1 MHSDILDEL
10 YRQYYG
16 TALLYVLS
24 LCRNRTLAE
33 EIVHDAFVKAYLSLP
48 DDVPSFPYWLMK
60 VCRNL
65 FYDHARRQKFLS
77 PEAPP
82 EQIDPATPESLLLQ
96 KEETAALWRAI
107 GRLDGADRELL
118 VLHYFA
124 ARPAGELAALLG
136 LTSPAAARQR
146 LHRARIRLRRIL
158 EEDGY
163 EI

>member
-24 LCRNRTLAE
+24 LCRDRALAE
-33 EIVHDAFVKAYLSLP
+33 ELVHDAFVKAYLSLP
-48 DDVPSFPYWLMK
+48 DDAPSFPYWLMK

-65 FYDHARRQKFLS
+65 WYDHARRQKHLS
-77 PEAPP
+77 DEPVP
-82 EQIDPATPESLLLQ
+82 EQADETTPETLLLQ
-96 KEETAALWRAI
+96 KEESAALWRGI
-107 GRLDGADRELL
+107 SRLDSADRELL
-118 VLHYFA
+118 VLYYFA
-124 ARPAGELAALLG
+124 ARPLNELASLLG
-136 LTSPAAARQR
+136 LSSAAARQR
-146 LHRARIRLRRIL
+146 LHRARIKLRRIL

>member
-16 TALLYVLS
+16 AALLYVLS
-24 LCRNRTLAE
+24 LCRERALAE

>member
-16 TALLYVLS
+16 AALLYVLS
-24 LCRNRTLAE
+24 LCRDRALAE

-48 DDVPSFPYWLMK
+48 DDAPSFPFWLMK

-65 FYDHARRQKFLS
+65 WYDHARRRKFLS
-77 PEAPP
+77 AEPVPERMD
-82 EQIDPATPESLLLQ
+82 ETTPETLLLQ
-96 KEETAALWRAI
+96 KEEAAALWRAI
-107 GRLDGADRELL
+107 HQLDAADRELL
-118 VLHYFA
+118 TLHYFS
-124 ARPAGELAALLG
+124 ARPVTELAALLG
-136 LTSPAAARQR
+136 LTPAAARQR
-146 LHRARIRLRRIL
+146 LHRARGKLRRIL

>member
-16 TALLYVLS
+16 AALLYVLS
-24 LCRNRTLAE
+24 LCRDRALAE

-48 DDVPSFPYWLMK
+48 DNAPSFSFWLMK

-65 FYDHARRQKFLS
+65 WYDHARRLKFLS
-77 PEAPP
+77 SEAPP
-82 EQIDPATPESLLLQ
+82 EQADPVTPEALLLQ
-96 KEETAALWRAI
+96 KEEAAALWRAVEK
-107 GRLDGADRELL
+107 LDAADRELL

-124 ARPAGELAALLG
+124 ARPLGELAALLG
-136 LTSPAAARQR
+136 LSPAAARQR
-146 LHRARIRLRRIL
+146 LHRARGKLRKIL

>member
-1 MHSDILDEL
+1 MHSDILEEL

-16 TALLYVLS
+16 AALLYVLS
-24 LCRNRTLAE
+24 LCRDRALTE

-48 DDVPSFPYWLMK
+48 DEAPSFPFWLMK

-65 FYDHARRQKFLS
+65 WYDHARRQKFLS
-77 PEAPP
+77 SEAPP
-82 EQIDPATPESLLLQ
+82 DSADPATPESLLLQ
-96 KEETAALWRAI
+96 KEDAAALWRGI
-107 GRLDGADRELL
+107 GKLAEADRELL

-124 ARPAGELAALLG
+124 ARPVNELAALLG
-136 LTSPAAARQR
+136 LTAAAARQR
-146 LHRARIRLRRIL
+146 LHRARVKLRHIL

>member
-1 MHSDILDEL
+1 MHSDILEQL

-16 TALLYVLS
+16 AALLYVLS
-24 LCRNRTLAE
+24 LCRDRALAE

-48 DDVPSFPYWLMK
+48 DDAPSFPYWLMK

-65 FYDHARRQKFLS
+65 WYDQARRLKFLS
-77 PEAPP
+77 SESPP
-82 EQIDPATPESLLLQ
+82 DQIDPVTPETLLLQ
-96 KEETAALWRAI
+96 KEGSAARWRGI
-107 GRLDGADRELL
+107 EKLDAADRELL

-124 ARPAGELAALLG
+124 ARPVTELAALLG
-136 LTSPAAARQR
+136 LSPAAARQR
-146 LHRARIRLRRIL
+146 LHRARGKLRRIL

>member
-1 MHSDILDEL
+1 MHSDILEEL

-16 TALLYVLS
+16 AALLYVLS
-24 LCRNRTLAE
+24 LCRDRVLAE

-48 DDVPSFPYWLMK
+48 DDAPSFPFWLMK

-65 FYDHARRQKFLS
+65 WYDHARRLKFLS
-77 PEAPP
+77 SESPP
-82 EQIDPATPESLLLQ
+82 EQIDSVTPETLLLQ

-107 GRLDGADRELL
+107 GRLDASDRELL

-124 ARPAGELAALLG
+124 ARPVAELAALLG
-136 LTSPAAARQR
+136 LSHPAARQR
-146 LHRARIRLRRIL
+146 LHRARGKLRQIL

>member
-1 MHSDILDEL
+1 MHSDILEEL

-16 TALLYVLS
+16 AALLYVLS
-24 LCRNRTLAE
+24 LCRERALAE

-48 DDVPSFPYWLMK
+48 DDVPSFPFWLMK

-65 FYDHARRQKFLS
+65 FYDHARRQKFLTDAPV
-77 PEAPP
+77 PEG
-82 EQIDPATPESLLLQ
+82 IDGHTPESLLLQ
-96 KEETAALWRAI
+96 KEDAAALWRAI

-124 ARPAGELAALLG
+124 ARPVGELAALLG
-136 LTSPAAARQR
+136 LTAAAARQR
-146 LHRARIRLRRIL
+146 LHRARGKLRRIL

>member
-1 MHSDILDEL
+1 MHSDILEEL

-16 TALLYVLS
+16 AALLYVLS
-24 LCRNRTLAE
+24 LGASRPLAE

-48 DDVPSFPYWLMK
+48 DDAPSFPYWLMK

-65 FYDHARRQKFLS
+65 WYDHARRLKFLS
-77 PEAPP
+77 SEAPP
-82 EQIDPATPESLLLQ
+82 EQIDVATPETLLLQ
-96 KEETAALWRAI
+96 KEETAALWHGI
-107 GRLDGADRELL
+107 KQLDAADRELL

-124 ARPAGELAALLG
+124 ARPVTELAALFG
-136 LTSPAAARQR
+136 LSNPAARQR
-146 LHRARIRLRRIL
+146 LHRARGKLRRIL

>member
-16 TALLYVLS
+16 AALLYVLS
-24 LCRNRTLAE
+24 LCGNRALAE

-48 DDVPSFPYWLMK
+48 DDAPSFPFWLMK

-65 FYDHARRQKFLS
+65 FYDHARRQKFLA

-82 EQIDPATPESLLLQ
+82 DRAGTDTPESLLLQ
-96 KEETAALWRAI
+96 KEDAAALWRAI
-107 GRLDGADRELL
+107 GRLDRTDRELL
-118 VLHYFA
+118 TLYYFA
-124 ARPAGELAALLG
+124 ARPLGELAALLG
-136 LTSPAAARQR
+136 LTAAATRQR
-146 LHRARIRLRRIL
+146 LHRARGKLRRIL

>member
-1 MHSDILDEL
+1 MHSDILEEL

-16 TALLYVLS
+16 AALLYVLS
-24 LCRNRTLAE
+24 LCRDRALAE

-48 DDVPSFPYWLMK
+48 DDAPSFPFWLMK

-65 FYDHARRQKFLS
+65 WYDHARRLKFLS
-77 PEAPP
+77 SESPP
-82 EQIDPATPESLLLQ
+82 EQIDPATPEALLLQ
-96 KEETAALWRAI
+96 TEDAAALWRGI
-107 GRLDGADRELL
+107 DRLDGADRELL

-124 ARPAGELAALLG
+124 ARPLNELAALLG
-136 LTSPAAARQR
+136 LSAAAARQR
-146 LHRARIRLRRIL
+146 LHRARIKLRRIL

>member
-16 TALLYVLS
+16 AALLYVLS
-24 LCRNRTLAE
+24 LCRDRTLAE

-65 FYDHARRQKFLS
+65 YYDHARRQKFLTDAPI
-77 PEAPP
+77 PERA
-82 EQIDPATPESLLLQ
+82 DNTTPESVLLE
-96 KEETAALWRAI
+96 KEDTAALFRAM
-107 GRLDGADRELL
+107 GQLEVAERELL
-118 VLHYFA
+118 ALHYFA
-124 ARPAGELAALLG
+124 ARPIHESAEILG
-136 LTSPAAARQR
+136 LPYAAARQKLR
-146 LHRARIRLRRIL
+146 RARMKLRRL
-158 EEDGY
+158 MEEDGY

>member
-1 MHSDILDEL
+1 MHSDILEQL

-16 TALLYVLS
+16 AALLYVLS
-24 LCRNRTLAE
+24 LCRDRALAE

-48 DDVPSFPYWLMK
+48 DDAPSFPYWLMK

-65 FYDHARRQKFLS
+65 WYDQARRLKFLS
-77 PEAPP
+77 SESPP
-82 EQIDPATPESLLLQ
+82 EQIDPVTPETLLLQ
-96 KEETAALWRAI
+96 KEGSAALWHGI
-107 GRLDGADRELL
+107 EKLDAADRELL

-124 ARPAGELAALLG
+124 ARPVAELAALLG
-136 LTSPAAARQR
+136 LSPAAARQR
-146 LHRARIRLRRIL
+146 LHRARGKLRRIL

>member
-16 TALLYVLS
+16 AALLYVLS

>member
-1 MHSDILDEL
+1 MHSDILEEL

-16 TALLYVLS
+16 AALLYVLS
-24 LCRNRTLAE
+24 LGASRPLAE

-48 DDVPSFPYWLMK
+48 DDAPSFPYWLMK

-65 FYDHARRQKFLS
+65 WYDHARRRKFR
-77 PEAPP
+77 ADTDIP
-82 EQIDPATPESLLLQ
+82 EQVDPHTPETLLLQ
-96 KEETAALWRAI
+96 KEESAALWRSI

-124 ARPAGELAALLG
+124 ARPVTELAALLG
-136 LTSPAAARQR
+136 LSNPAARQR
-146 LHRARIRLRRIL
+146 LHRARGKLRRIL

>member
-1 MHSDILDEL
+1 MHSDILEEL

-16 TALLYVLS
+16 AALLYVLS
-24 LCRNRTLAE
+24 LCRDRALAE

-48 DDVPSFPYWLMK
+48 DDAPSFPFWLMK

-65 FYDHARRQKFLS
+65 WYDHARRQKFLS
-77 PEAPP
+77 SDPPP
-82 EQIDPATPESLLLQ
+82 EGADTATPETLLLQ
-96 KEETAALWRAI
+96 KEDAAALWQAI
-107 GRLDGADRELL
+107 AKLEGTDRELL

-124 ARPAGELAALLG
+124 ARPLGELAALLG
-136 LTSPAAARQR
+136 LSPAAARQR
-146 LHRARIRLRRIL
+146 LHRARGKLRRIL